1 MIYIANITIPK
12 VTPAIQPVCE
22 RVKISLGLIYK
33 VEIQFPPGCGGL
45 AHLVINDGGY
55 QVWPSTPG
63 RDFATDDY
71 TISFEDNYL
80 KQADPSELQIYGY
93 NEDETY
99 PHTLQVRFG
108 VASRDEFMARYLPT
122 MTYDY
127 FMKLMEKKEA
137 EEFEATKKAEAVPF
151 AFFGPKVEE

>member
-1 MIYIANITIPK
+1 MIYTVNITIPQ
-12 VTPAIQPVCE
+12 VTPATQPECV

-33 VEIQFPPGCGGL
+33 VELQFPPGCGGL
-45 AHLVINDGGY
+45 AHVVINDGGY
-55 QVWPSTPG
+55 QVWPSTP
-63 RDFATDDY
+63 RADFATDDY

-80 KQADPSELQIYGY
+80 KQVDPSELQVYGY

-99 PHTLQVRFG
+99 PHTIQVRLG
-108 VASRDEFMARYLPT
+108 VASKDEFMARYLPT

-137 EEFEATKKAEAVPF
+137 EEAEKTKKALASPF
-151 AFFGPKVEE
+151 AFLKSGEE

>member
-1 MIYIANITIPK
+1 MIYTANITIPAN
-12 VTPAIQPVCE
+12 TAAANPTLG

-33 VEIQFPPGCGGL
+33 VELQFPPGCGGL
-45 AHLVINDGGY
+45 AHVVINDGGY
-55 QVWPSTPG
+55 QVWPSTLDS
-63 RDFATDDY
+63 DFATDDY
-71 TISFEDNYL
+71 TISFEDSYL

-99 PHTLQVRFG
+99 PHTIQVRLG
-108 VASRDEFMARYLPT
+108 VASKDEFMARYLPT

-137 EEFEATKKAEAVPF
+137 EEEERTKESLVMPF
-151 AFFGPKVEE
+151 AFLRPKGE